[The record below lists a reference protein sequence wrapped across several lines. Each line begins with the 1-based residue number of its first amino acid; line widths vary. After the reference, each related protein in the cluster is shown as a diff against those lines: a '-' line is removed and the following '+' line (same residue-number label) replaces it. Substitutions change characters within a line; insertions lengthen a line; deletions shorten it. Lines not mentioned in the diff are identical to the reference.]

1 MLLFATPFI
10 AVYLI
15 VLCALLGL
23 VMGSA
28 LNCLAWRI
36 VHNEKWS
43 GGRSH
48 CVSCGHE
55 LKSAD
60 LVPLFSYLFLKGR
73 CRYCGKKISP
83 RYPIAEAMLALIFL
97 SLLLKFDLSL
107 ETAELMIL
115 CSCLFCLSL
124 VDLDIQII
132 PDRFILIPI
141 AARLLFLLATHG
153 FTMDGLSAI
162 WYSLWHGLVMGG
174 GVLILSLI
182 MDKVLH
188 KESMGGG
195 DIKLLFVLGLYFD
208 LPCCF
213 LMVLLA
219 CILGIVLAM
228 SLGAKKGIA
237 FPFGPALAASGWLTL
252 LFGKAITGWYLGLF

>member
-1 MLLFATPFI
+1 MLLYASTGV

-15 VLCALLGL
+15 TLCTVLGL

-48 CVSCGHE
+48 CAECGHE
-55 LKSAD
+55 LKTAD
-60 LVPLFSYLFLKGR
+60 LIPLVSYLALKGK

-83 RYPIAEAMLALIFL
+83 RYPIAEAVLAVVFV
-97 SLLLKFDLSL
+97 SLLLRFDLSI
-107 ETAELMIL
+107 ETGFLMVL
-115 CSCLFCLSL
+115 CACLFCLSL

-132 PDRFILIPI
+132 PDRFLVI
-141 AARLLFLLATHG
+141 AGVSRFLFLLVTCG
-153 FTMDGLSAI
+153 FNLGVLWD
-162 WYSLWHGLVMGG
+162 SLWHGLALGG
-174 GVLILSLI
+174 SVLLLSLV

-213 LMVLLA
+213 FL
-219 CILGIVLAM
+219 ILVSCFVGIALAM
-228 SLGAKKGIA
+228 ALGAKKGIA
-237 FPFGPALAASGWLTL
+237 FPFGPALALGAWITL
-252 LFGKAITGWYLGLF
+252 MVGGPVTSWYMSLF